1 MNFHQ
6 KAIANKLELAIS
18 KFLSLNDIKASNSI
32 SNGIDIYIKDLDLY
46 IEVKSSFRYC
56 KNNRKYD
63 KQKFRY
69 SSYSFKANE
78 LLGCQEFYI
87 FIEKVNIINDFHY
100 IKKLIIYIVKT
111 SILKTYM
118 TSKLMCYSNR
128 IQISTNVIK
137 KLSKYSL
144 NEFINLLKNKYQ

>member
-1 MNFHQ
+1 MIFHQ
-6 KAIANKLELAIS
+6 KVIANIFEKSIS
-18 KFLSLNDIKASNSI
+18 KVLSLNGFNTFNSI
-32 SNGIDIYIKDLDLY
+32 SKGIDIYIRDLNLY

-63 KQKFRY
+63 KQKFRF
-69 SSYSFKANE
+69 SSFSFKANE

-111 SILKTYM
+111 SILKAYM
-118 TSKLMCYSNR
+118 LSKFKNLSNR
-128 IQISTNVIK
+128 IQISINVIK
-137 KLSKYSL
+137 KLPKYSI
-144 NEFINLLKNKYQ
+144 NEFINLIKK

>member
-1 MNFHQ
+1 MKFHQ

-18 KFLSLNDIKASNSI
+18 KVLCLNNIKASNSI

-63 KQKFRY
+63 KQKFRF

-111 SILKTYM
+111 SILKEYIL
-118 TSKLMCYSNR
+118 SKSKNLSNR
-128 IQISTNVIK
+128 IQISINVIK
-137 KLSKYSL
+137 KLPKYSI
-144 NEFINLLKNKYQ
+144 NEFINLIKRYQ